1 MQDRC
6 LGHPRASAL
15 RPLDEPSKLT
25 RMTAQTAAPTAG
37 PAPNARVPMVGV
49 LRALLIAE
57 AIAGL
62 VVAIFLSM
70 GAAQVGAHAGPDAE
84 VPLRFA
90 AGGALLL
97 GIFAAI
103 ASRGAR
109 RRRAWSWTMAAMLQV
124 IIAVAA
130 GIAVLAV
137 EWHPVYLVA
146 FGATV
151 AVMLVLSTASVRRA
165 LGQA

>member
-1 MQDRC
+1 
-6 LGHPRASAL
+6 
-15 RPLDEPSKLT
+15 
-25 RMTAQTAAPTAG
+25 MTAQSAAPTAG
-37 PAPNARVPMVGV
+37 PAQNARVPMVGV

-57 AIAGL
+57 AVAGL
-62 VVAIFLSM
+62 VLAIFLSM
-70 GAAQVGAHAGPDAE
+70 AASTVGAQEGPDAE

-109 RRRAWSWTMAAMLQV
+109 RRRPWSWTMAAILQV

-130 GIAVLAV
+130 GIAVLGV

-146 FGATV
+146 FAAAAG
-151 AVMLVLSTASVRRA
+151 VMIVLSTTSVRRA